1 MTLSRTEAMAFSH
14 LLATMREELLS
25 AHIGTIENAPLY
37 RIAEREGSFGIKR
50 CCLINHD
57 GDVVASW
64 REGIEWESDAATA
77 RIVFEV
83 VP

>member
-1 MTLSRTEAMAFSH
+1 MSISEQAMAFSR

-64 REGIEWESDAATA
+64 REGVEWESGSTVG

-83 VP
+83 L